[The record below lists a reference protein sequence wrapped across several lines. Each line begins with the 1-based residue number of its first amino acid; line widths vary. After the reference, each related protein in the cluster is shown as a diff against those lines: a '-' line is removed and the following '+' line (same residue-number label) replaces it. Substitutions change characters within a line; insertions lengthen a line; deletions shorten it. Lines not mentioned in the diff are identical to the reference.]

1 MNKFK
6 SLKSKLIVTTT
17 AIVFL
22 TAVLNLAIGILASY
36 KGLTHN
42 VETDLKSIGQTVEVG
57 ITSEL
62 HNIKHGVES
71 AAKLDLI
78 GKADAS
84 QAELAEILKFITED
98 ENYKSLSV
106 ADSTGTIITSN
117 ADFVGKNVADQEY
130 FNKAMA
136 GETYISSTT
145 YDANNELSIVLSAP
159 VSNENN
165 FNGVVIATLD
175 PNAYSEIIKNIVV
188 GETGNVFIIDNT
200 GTMIANKRPEL
211 IESRAN
217 FIEKAKTDK
226 AYASAAAV
234 YTNMI
239 EGKSGVE
246 VYAYDSGDRICFY
259 APIPSTDGWSYGV
272 VAPIKEMTS
281 SIWVTIIGLGI
292 SSAACIFLGVILT
305 LAIAKSIANP
315 ISLVCRRLE
324 QLSEG
329 DLHSP
334 VAEVKSKD
342 ETGILSASLDKTV
355 NSLRGYISD
364 ITDTLKEVSEGNM
377 IVKVNGEFEGDFAPI
392 KESLSSITM
401 SLNSVLM
408 DINQAAEQVASGS
421 DEVSGGAQALAQ
433 GTAEQASS
441 VEELSATIQDI
452 SENVEKNA
460 ENAEKANENV
470 NNVRE
475 EIEVSNK
482 YMEEMVEAMFQISDS
497 SSQIGKII
505 KAIEDIAFQTNIL
518 ALNAAVEAARAGAAG
533 KGFAVVAD
541 EVRNLAS
548 KSAEAAKNTTDL
560 IENSMKQVENGTKI
574 ANETAK
580 SLVHVVESAKAVTDI
595 VYKISQASKDQA
607 SAINQITVGIEQ
619 IANVVQTNSATSEES
634 AAASEELS
642 GQAQMMKSLIGK
654 FKLGNLE
661 G

>member
-22 TAVLNLAIGILASY
+22 TAVLNLGIGIYASY
-36 KGLTHN
+36 KGLTQN
-42 VETDLKSIGQTVEVG
+42 VEKDLESIGQTVEVG
-57 ITSEL
+57 ISSSL

-71 AAKLDLI
+71 AARLDLI
-78 GKADAS
+78 GKTDLDQS
-84 QAELAEILKFITED
+84 ELSEAIKSITED
-98 ENYKSLSV
+98 ENYKSLSI
-106 ADSTGTIITSN
+106 ADGTGTIIVSSV
-117 ADFVGKNVADQEY
+117 DFVGKNVSEQEY
-130 FNKAMA
+130 FKKAMS

-145 YDANNELSIVLSAP
+145 YNANNELSIVLSAP

-165 FNGVVIATLD
+165 FKGIVIATLD
-175 PNAYSEIIKNIVV
+175 PHAYSDIIKNIVV
-188 GETGNVFIIDNT
+188 GETGNVFMIDNT
-200 GTMIANKRPEL
+200 GTIIANRRTEL
-211 IESRAN
+211 IESREN
-217 FIEKAKTDK
+217 FIEKAKTDDS
-226 AYASAAAV
+226 YASAAVV
-234 YTNMI
+234 YSKMI
-239 EGKSGVE
+239 EGKTGVD
-246 VYAYDSGDRICFY
+246 VYAYDTGDRICFY
-259 APIPSTDGWSYGV
+259 APIPDTDGWSYGV

-292 SSAACIFLGVILT
+292 SSAACIFFGIILA
-305 LAIAKSIANP
+305 LAIARSIANP
-315 ISLVCRRLE
+315 ISLVSKRLE

-334 VAEVKSKD
+334 VAVVKSKD

-355 NSLRGYISD
+355 SSLREYISD
-364 ITDTLKEVSEGNM
+364 ITNTLKEVSEGNM
-377 IVKVNGEFEGDFAPI
+377 LVQVQGEFEGDFAPI
-392 KESLSSITM
+392 KESLTSITE

-408 DINQAAEQVASGS
+408 EINQAAEQVASGS

-441 VEELSATIQDI
+441 VEQLSATIHDI

-470 NNVRE
+470 NSVRE

-482 YMEEMVEAMFQISDS
+482 YMEEMVEAMSQISSS

-560 IENSMKQVENGTKI
+560 IENSMRQVENGTKI
-574 ANETAK
+574 ANETAR
-580 SLVHVVESAKAVTDI
+580 SLVNVVESAKAVTDI
-595 VYKISQASKDQA
+595 VYKISQASNDQA
-607 SAINQITVGIEQ
+607 SAISQVTMGIEQ

-654 FKLGNLE
+654 FRLGRIE
-661 G
+661 